1 MKLTE
6 IGKDIIT
13 VDEENN
19 TEWCN
24 DKIHIIKLKFNNPTN
39 NKVHQTLENYKKT
52 NRFIIDDNV
61 RFYNYLLKDI
71 NKKYYIMNVEGNSI
85 VSFFK
90 RNNKVVLNTFRLSEY
105 ERDFLEQDEFLID
118 LLSNLEVMITN
129 RLYYQRKQNIF
140 QVWPGNL
147 ILSNGSDI

>member
-1 MKLTE
+1 
-6 IGKDIIT
+6 
-13 VDEENN
+13 
-19 TEWCN
+19 
-24 DKIHIIKLKFNNPTN
+24 
-39 NKVHQTLENYKKT
+39 
-52 NRFIIDDNV
+52 
-61 RFYNYLLKDI
+61 
-71 NKKYYIMNVEGNSI
+71 MNVEGNSI